1 MRKIVS
7 FIVAAVLLIGA
18 TSCAQEPESTDLVAA
33 NPNFNAVIYEVNIRQ
48 YTEEGTFDAFRE
60 HLPRLKDLGVDILWL
75 MPIQPIS
82 QANRKGTLGS
92 PYSVADYYGI
102 NPEFGNEQD
111 FRELVEAAHKQG
123 MRIILD
129 WVANH
134 TGWDNPWIT
143 EHPDWYTQDDKGNI
157 VIPPGT
163 DWTDVADLNYSNW
176 EMRLAMID
184 AMKYWVEEFDIDGYR
199 ADVAHSVPVD
209 FWNDASGALHE
220 VKDVF
225 MLAEDGGDLAL
236 LKSAFDTNYA
246 WPLKDLFN
254 RLGKNNADAGD
265 FRRNLK
271 STAYQYKDGLYQMV
285 FITNHD
291 ENSWNGTEFERL
303 GENVRNMAVLSFT
316 VPGMPLIYSGQEI
329 GLDRRLEFFEKD
341 PISWPAK
348 EQWGQSEWEQF
359 YKKLVQLKTN
369 NPGIWTAGAG
379 GNLKPLHFD
388 NTDVIAFSRSTGAT
402 KSLAAND
409 VIVVMN
415 LADSEQT
422 QLLEINDLAGDY
434 IDWFSGEQ
442 VTLSEAQ
449 QLTLEPHSFKVFVRN
464 R

>member
-1 MRKIVS
+1 ML
-7 FIVAAVLLIGA
+7 VALVGCA
-18 TSCAQEPESTDLVAA
+18 TEPVDNDLVAS
-33 NPNFNAVIYEVNIRQ
+33 NPNFNSVIYEVNVRQ

-60 HLPRLKDLGVDILWL
+60 HLPRLQDLGVDILWL

-111 FRELVEAAHKQG
+111 FRELVDAAHKQG

-134 TGWDNPWIT
+134 TGWDNPWIA

-184 AMKYWVEEFDIDGYR
+184 AMKYWVEEFDVDGYR

-209 FWNDASGALHE
+209 FWNDASSALHE

-254 RLGKNNADAGD
+254 RLGRNNADAGD

-303 GENVRNMAVLSFT
+303 GENVKNLAVLSFT

-329 GLDRRLEFFEKD
+329 GLNRRLEFFEKD

-348 EQWGQSEWEQF
+348 DQWGQSEWEQF

-442 VTLSEAQ
+442 VTLGEAQ

>member
-1 MRKIVS
+1 M
-7 FIVAAVLLIGA
+7 
-18 TSCAQEPESTDLVAA
+18 
-33 NPNFNAVIYEVNIRQ
+33 
-48 YTEEGTFDAFRE
+48 
-60 HLPRLKDLGVDILWL
+60 
-75 MPIQPIS
+75 
-82 QANRKGTLGS
+82 
-92 PYSVADYYGI
+92 
-102 NPEFGNEQD
+102 
-111 FRELVEAAHKQG
+111 G
-123 MRIILD
+123 MRVILD

-143 EHPDWYTQDDKGNI
+143 EHPDWYTQDDQGNI

-176 EMRLAMID
+176 NMRLAMID
-184 AMKYWVEEFDIDGYR
+184 AMKYWVQEFDIDGYR

-209 FWNDASGALHE
+209 FWNDASKALHE
-220 VKDVF
+220 IKDVF

-271 STAYQYKDGLYQMV
+271 STAYQYEGGLYQMV

-303 GENVRNMAVLSFT
+303 GENVKNMAVLSFT

-329 GLDRRLEFFEKD
+329 GLDRRMEFFEKD
-341 PISWPAK
+341 PITWPEK
-348 EQWGQSEWEQF
+348 SEWGKSDWEQF
-359 YKKLVQLKTN
+359 YKKLVDLKTN
-369 NPGIWTAGAG
+369 NPGLWTAGAG

-402 KSLAAND
+402 KSFAAND

-415 LADSEQT
+415 LAESKLT

-434 IDWFSGEQ
+434 VDWFSGEAI
-442 VTLSEAQ
+442 TLGEAQ
-449 QLTLEPHSFKVFVRN
+449 ELTLDPHSFKVLVRN